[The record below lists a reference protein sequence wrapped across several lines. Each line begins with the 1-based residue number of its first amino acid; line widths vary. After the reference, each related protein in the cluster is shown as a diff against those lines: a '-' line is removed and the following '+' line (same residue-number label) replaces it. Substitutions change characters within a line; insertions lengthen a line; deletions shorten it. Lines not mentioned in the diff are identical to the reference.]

1 MAVAAAA
8 AMTRAAAYPVRRVA
22 MAGPKLLAVV
32 LLSSMVP
39 TTRAQNF
46 TLPGIDIQKRV
57 NAVLSLMQFSLV
69 PDVTTSSLSISE
81 AASGDPGLSFT
92 QFGGGFTVSRDVPV
106 YLEGNAAYTRYD
118 PVFVASS
125 GDDQRVVPLK
135 WNTLAGTVGVG
146 WDFEVVPEWKL
157 RPILNFSLGHVESDS
172 SFVGRIIEERTGR
185 VIEFL
190 QGGRM
195 NAIGYGA
202 SLMLDWE
209 RYRPENEID
218 LEVRYTY
225 IQLETLDS
233 TSSGVQGKALARSLG
248 VWSRWRAPTGKTV
261 FDRPLRY
268 VLEAAGSN
276 YYGATGDALGFDR
289 LFSLGVGIEFDSS
302 KYDIIVARTRFVLR
316 YLIGNDVRGTSLG
329 IAVSF

>member
-1 MAVAAAA
+1 MWRYLMWRNAPTSW
-8 AMTRAAAYPVRRVA
+8 M
-22 MAGPKLLAVV
+22 VV
-32 LLSSMVP
+32 LLLSGATP
-39 TTRAQNF
+39 ALAQDF
-46 TLPGIDIQKRV
+46 ILPGIDIQKRV
-57 NAVLSLMQFSLV
+57 NGVLSLMQYSLV
-69 PDVTTSSLSISE
+69 PDVTTSSLSISD
-81 AASGDPGLSFT
+81 ASSGSPGLSFT
-92 QFGGGFTVSRDVPV
+92 QFGGGFTISRDVPL

-125 GDDQRVVPLK
+125 GDEQRVVPLK
-135 WNTLAGTVGVG
+135 WNTLSGTVGVG
-146 WDFEVVPEWKL
+146 WDFEIVPDWKL
-157 RPILNFSLGHVESDS
+157 RPILNFTLGHVESDS

-195 NAIGYGA
+195 NAMGYGA

-218 LEVRYTY
+218 LEIRYSY
-225 IQLETLDS
+225 IQLESLDS
-233 TSSGVQGKALARSLG
+233 TSTGVQGKALARSLG

-268 VLEAAGSN
+268 VLEAAASN
-276 YYGATGDALGFDR
+276 YYGDTGNALGFDR
-289 LFSLGVGIEFDSS
+289 LLSLGAGIEFDSS
-302 KYDIIVARTRFVLR
+302 KYDIIVTRTRFVLR